1 MMALL
6 KCMSSIIPIPFI
18 TTILSLYEVGVK
30 LTLETLTG
38 SWFYAILNIIA
49 RR

>member
-1 MMALL
+1 MMPVLRV
-6 KCMSSIIPIPFI
+6 MSSIIPISLL

-38 SWFYAILNIIA
+38 SWLYAILDIIIKH
-49 RR
+49 